1 MLLSSTPEIEDLRPG
16 SVQMRFVAVTE
27 PAQLD
32 WQVADRDRPYPGG
45 NRSEVETLKRRSSPP
60 GSDNLCPR
68 QRFSELTQS
77 YMRGQRCRHSNRR
90 SIQPSEEAVISM
102 YDWPRSNRLALS
114 KYGIGEQWRSVDQAR
129 RGQILRAFSRQ

>member
-32 WQVADRDRPYPGG
+32 WQVADRDGPYPGG

-68 QRFSELTQS
+68 QTL
-77 YMRGQRCRHSNRR
+77 
-90 SIQPSEEAVISM
+90 
-102 YDWPRSNRLALS
+102 
-114 KYGIGEQWRSVDQAR
+114 
-129 RGQILRAFSRQ
+129 LRAHAIVYAGATVQALQPPLYPTFGRSRNINV